1 MNALQLILQ
10 TYLNKFSNTT
20 KLINDTINNNC
31 KQIVIIPS
39 YCEPELEKT
48 LNSLLDCEPTKFI
61 TEVIIVFNCALGD
74 EEAKHFHQSQK
85 KELEQN
91 GKYIEYKY
99 SNPVD
104 YLKFVHELTNDERK

>member
-20 KLINDTINNNC
+20 KLINDTINNDC

-39 YCEPELEKT
+39 YCETELEKT

-61 TEVIIVFNCALGD
+61 TEVIIVLNCAFGD
-74 EEAKHFHQSQK
+74 EEAKLFHQTQK
-85 KELEQN
+85 KELEQ
-91 GKYIEYKY
+91 KFYKHTKLNFY
-99 SNPVD
+99 FNCSMAN
-104 YLKFVHELTNDERK
+104 LFLFAN